1 MFSMTTVTFRDG
13 FTVSDDS
20 NTSTTLRNG
29 GHRTKFIPALSGAV
43 QVAAEAKDWASKLNV
58 VVYDGEYSAK
68 EYAVGTTGAGLGSAK
83 AWAIGG
89 TLPGGALSAKQH
101 ADNAAASA
109 LTALNAPGTSATSTT
124 SNIIPSTG
132 FPIAVV
138 FSSQSGK
145 SWSVGQFVMVA
156 SSSSPANY
164 MVGQITAYNSST
176 GSMTI
181 SVSSA
186 TNTGGSGTFSNWT
199 ISATALANVAGATLG
214 ASNIFT
220 GQNTFNAACTH
231 NSGETFNGAV
241 QCNSSF
247 LRYGTSGS
255 VGVLIQ
261 NASSTTANYAYA
273 TFSTGTSNYDMGAE
287 GGNGNFFLNC
297 PTTNKGILQWN
308 FSSNYLLLNNPYRN
322 TDATQANEIPRLSQV
337 KTLINQPVRTSVGAL
352 NIDLSLGTFF
362 EKTITGAS
370 TITVSNTAAA
380 GVVNNFVLELTN
392 AGSNVT
398 FGFAPKWQ
406 GGITPTL
413 TTTGRDVL
421 FFYSHDGGSIWTG
434 IVLARD
440 VK

>member
-1 MFSMTTVTFRDG
+1 MTSVTFRDG

-20 NTSTTLRNG
+20 NTVTTLRNG
-29 GHRTKFIPALSGAV
+29 GHRTKFVPALSGAV
-43 QVAAEAKDWASKLNV
+43 QVASEAKDWASKLNV
-58 VVYDGEYSAK
+58 IVYDGEYSAK
-68 EYAVGTTGAGLGSAK
+68 EYAVGTMGAGVGSAK

-109 LTALNAPGTSATSTT
+109 LAALNAPGTSGTSTT
-124 SNIIPSTG
+124 SNTIPTSG
-132 FPIAVV
+132 FPATITFA
-138 FSSQSGK
+138 SQTGK
-145 SWSVGQFVMVA
+145 SWSVGQFVIAA
-156 SSSSPANY
+156 STTSPANY
-164 MVGQITAYNSST
+164 LVGQISAYNSGT
-176 GSMTI
+176 GSLSI
-181 SVSSA
+181 SVSSS

-199 ISATALANVAGATLG
+199 ISATALANVAGAATLG
-214 ASNIFT
+214 ANNIYS
-220 GQNTFNAACTH
+220 GQNTFNAASTH
-231 NSGETFNGAV
+231 NAGETFNAAV
-241 QCNSSF
+241 QCNSTF
-247 LRYGTSGS
+247 LRYGASGN
-255 VGVLIQ
+255 VGILVQ
-261 NASSTTANYAYA
+261 NASSTTSNFAYA
-273 TFSTGTSNYDMGAE
+273 TFSTGTSNYDMGTE

-370 TITVSNTAAA
+370 TISVSNTAAA

>member
-1 MFSMTTVTFRDG
+1 MTTVTFRDG

-29 GHRTKFIPALSGAV
+29 GHRTKFVPALSGAV
-43 QVAAEAKDWASKLNV
+43 QVASEAKDWASKLNV

-68 EYAVGTTGAGLGSAK
+68 EYAVGTTGAGVGSAK

-109 LTALNAPGTSATSTT
+109 ATALNAPGTSSTSTT
-124 SNIIPSTG
+124 TNTVTAGSPAFVTQ
-132 FPIAVV
+132 A
-138 FSSQSGK
+138 GK
-145 SWSVGQFVMVA
+145 SYAAGQFVIAA
-156 SSSSPANY
+156 STASPANY
-164 MVGQITAYNSST
+164 FVGQVSSYNSST
-176 GSMTI
+176 GYLVINST
-181 SVSSA
+181 SL
-186 TNTGGSGTFSNWT
+186 GGSGTFSNWT
-199 ISATALANVAGATLG
+199 ISATALANVAGAATLG
-214 ASNIFT
+214 ANNIFS
-220 GQNTFNAACTH
+220 GQNTFNAASTH
-231 NSGETFNGAV
+231 NAGETFNATAQFNGT
-241 QCNSSF
+241 F
-247 LRYGTSGS
+247 TRYAPSGN
-255 VGVLIQ
+255 VNILVQ

-273 TFSTGTSNYDMGAE
+273 TFSTGTSTYDMGAE

-297 PTTNKGILQWN
+297 TTTNKGILQWN